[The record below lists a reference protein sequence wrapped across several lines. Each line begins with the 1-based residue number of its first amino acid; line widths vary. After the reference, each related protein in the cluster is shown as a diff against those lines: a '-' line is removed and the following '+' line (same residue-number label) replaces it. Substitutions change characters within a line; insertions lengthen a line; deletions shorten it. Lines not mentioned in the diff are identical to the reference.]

1 MSIDQLL
8 FRPLQEYLEK
18 KRMHLRIDYLIYQSD
33 DPLKKLSVLP
43 LYINGI
49 KKLKMFYSFRN
60 RGSKSI

>member
-8 FRPLQEYLEK
+8 FRPLQEYLGK
-18 KRMHLRIDYLIYQSD
+18 KRMNLRIDYLIYQSD
-33 DPLKKLSVLP
+33 DPLKKLSVLT

-49 KKLKMFYSFRN
+49 KTLKMFFPFRN